1 VQLFF
6 ILHLDLGVPI
16 GAPKLFLEAKG
27 TLCVPFALIKTA
39 LGAVSL

>member
-16 GAPKLFLEAKG
+16 GAPKLFLETKG
-27 TLCVPFALIKTA
+27 THSVPFVLIETA
-39 LGAVSL
+39 LSAVSI

>member
-16 GAPKLFLEAKG
+16 GELKLFLKTKG
-27 TLCVPFALIKTA
+27 TLCVPFVLIETA
-39 LGAVSL
+39 LQRFAL

>member
-16 GAPKLFLEAKG
+16 GAPKLFLKPKG
-27 TLCVPFALIKTA
+27 TLCVPFGLIETA
-39 LGAVSL
+39 LRAVSI

>member
-16 GAPKLFLEAKG
+16 GALKLFLQTKG
-27 TLCVPFALIKTA
+27 TLCVPFVLIETA
-39 LGAVSL
+39 LSAVSI